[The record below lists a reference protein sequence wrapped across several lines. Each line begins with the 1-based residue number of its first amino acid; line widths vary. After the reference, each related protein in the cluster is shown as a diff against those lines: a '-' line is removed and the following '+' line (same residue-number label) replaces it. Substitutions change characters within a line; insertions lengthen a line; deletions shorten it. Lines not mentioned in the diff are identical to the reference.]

1 MEDADSHHNDCL
13 EQTAVIR
20 FFRHYVPLNLLL
32 LVLIE
37 ALILCGAIYAGVS
50 ARFIDSGTIPD
61 DFNPLLP
68 KALTFTFVMLGLMT
82 ASGLYDTE
90 WQGGIRALLQRLGL
104 SFGLGLL
111 AMSLL
116 FYFFPILLVGRGA
129 FLLSFGLALLGILL
143 SRALFIRWARVG
155 ALKTRALV
163 IGTGSRAAHVEALLA
178 SRGHASNTQVIGY
191 LPMGGSHHFVDH
203 ARILDTEEPLPE
215 LVARLQINEIILA
228 IRERRGGGMPVQ
240 ELLRCKL
247 RGIRVLELSSF
258 FERENGHL
266 QLDSMNA
273 SWMILAEGFHQ
284 GIVRDT
290 VKRLFDLLVS
300 TAMLGFTLPIMA
312 LTALM
317 IKLESPGPVLYRQ
330 ERVGQGSRNF
340 TILKFRSMCVDAEK
354 DGKPRW
360 ARQNDSRITL
370 TGRFIRRTRIDE
382 LPQIFNVFFGDMSFV
397 GPRPERPYFVQDLSQ
412 KIPYYGVRHTVKP
425 GITGWAQVRYPYGAT
440 DEDAMHKLQYD
451 LYYVKNHSLFLDLMI
466 LFQTAQVVLWG
477 KGVR

>member
-1 MEDADSHHNDCL
+1 
-13 EQTAVIR
+13 VIR

-37 ALILCGAIYAGVS
+37 SLILGGAIYAGVG
-50 ARFIDSGTIPD
+50 ARFHERDAIPAD
-61 DFNPLLP
+61 LQPLLP
-68 KALTFTFVMLGLMT
+68 KALTFTLVMLGLMT
-82 ASGLYDTE
+82 ASGLYDLE
-90 WQGGIRALLQRLGL
+90 WQGGVRALLQRLGL

-116 FYFFPILLVGRGA
+116 FYFFPPLLVGRGA

-143 SRALFIRWARVG
+143 SRTLFIRWVRSG
-155 ALKTRALV
+155 TLKSRTLV
-163 IGTGSRAAHVEALLA
+163 VGTGSRAAHIESLL
-178 SRGHASNTQVIGY
+178 SKRGHASNVQVVGY

-203 ARILDTEEPLPE
+203 TRILDTRESLPE
-215 LVARLQINEIILA
+215 LVARMQISEIVLA
-228 IRERRGGGMPVQ
+228 VRDRRGGLPVQ
-240 ELLRCKL
+240 DLLKCKL
-247 RGIRVLELSSF
+247 QGIRVLELSSF

-273 SWMILAEGFHQ
+273 SWMILSEGFHQ
-284 GIVRDT
+284 GMLRET
-290 VKRLFDLLVS
+290 AKRLFDLLVS
-300 TAMLGFTLPIMA
+300 TAMLVVCLPVMA
-312 LTALM
+312 LTALL

-330 ERVGQGSRNF
+330 ERVGQGCRNF

-354 DGKPRW
+354 DGRPRW
-360 ARQNDSRITL
+360 AQRNDSRVTR

-425 GITGWAQVRYPYGAT
+425 GITGWAQVRYAYGAT
-440 DEDAMHKLQYD
+440 DEDAMQKLQYD

-477 KGVR
+477 RGVR

>member
-1 MEDADSHHNDCL
+1 M
-13 EQTAVIR
+13 IR

-32 LVLIE
+32 LVLFE
-37 ALILCGAIYAGVS
+37 AFILGGAVYAGVS
-50 ARFIDSGTIPD
+50 ARFLDGHAIPSD
-61 DFNPLLP
+61 LHPLLP
-68 KALTFTFVMLGLMT
+68 KALTFTLVMLGLMT
-82 ASGLYDTE
+82 ASGLYDLE
-90 WQGGIRALLQRLGL
+90 WRGGVRALLQRLGL
-104 SFGLGLL
+104 SFGLGLVT
-111 AMSLL
+111 MSVL
-116 FYFFPILLVGRGA
+116 FYFFPTLLVGRGA

-143 SRALFIRWARVG
+143 SRALFIRWARAG

-163 IGTGSRAAHVEALLA
+163 VGTGSRAAHIEALLA
-178 SRGHASNTQVIGY
+178 KRSHASNLQVVGY
-191 LPMGGSHHFVDH
+191 LPMGGSHHFVDRD
-203 ARILDTEEPLPE
+203 RILDTGESLPE
-215 LVARLQINEIILA
+215 LAERLQIGELILA
-228 IRERRGGGMPVQ
+228 VRDRRSGGLPVQ
-240 ELLRCKL
+240 DLLKCKL
-247 RGIRVLELSSF
+247 RGIRILELSSF

-300 TAMLGFTLPIMA
+300 AAMLMVCLPIMA
-312 LTALM
+312 LAALL

-330 ERVGQGSRNF
+330 ERVGQGGRNF

-360 ARQNDSRITL
+360 AGQNDSRVTL

-397 GPRPERPYFVQDLSQ
+397 GPRPERPYFVQDLTQ

-425 GITGWAQVRYPYGAT
+425 GITGWAQVRYPYGAN

>member
-1 MEDADSHHNDCL
+1 M
-13 EQTAVIR
+13 IR

-37 ALILCGAIYAGVS
+37 ALILGGAMYAGVN
-50 ARFIDSGTIPD
+50 ARFHETGVIPSD
-61 DFNPLLP
+61 LQPLLP
-68 KALTFTFVMLGLMT
+68 KAVTFTLVMLGLMT
-82 ASGLYDTE
+82 ASGLYDLE
-90 WQGGIRALLQRLGL
+90 SQDGVRGLLQRLGL
-104 SFGLGLL
+104 SFLLGLL

-116 FYFFPILLVGRGA
+116 FYFFPDLLVGRGA
-129 FLLSFGLALLGILL
+129 FLLSLGLALLGILF
-143 SRALFIRWARVG
+143 SRALFFRWAQSG
-155 ALKTRALV
+155 TLKTRILV
-163 IGTGSRAAHVEALLA
+163 IGTGSRAAHIETLL
-178 SRGHASNTQVIGY
+178 SKRGHASNIQVAGY
-191 LPMGGSHHFVDH
+191 LPTGGSHHFVDH
-203 ARILDTEEPLPE
+203 QRILDTAEPLPE
-215 LVARLQINEIILA
+215 LVARLQVSEIVLA
-228 IRERRGGGMPVQ
+228 VRDRRGGMPVQ
-240 ELLRCKL
+240 DLLACKL

-273 SWMILAEGFHQ
+273 SWMILSDGFDQ
-284 GIVRDT
+284 GILRDT
-290 VKRLFDLLVS
+290 AKRLFDLVVS
-300 TAMLGFTLPIMA
+300 SAMLVVSLPVMA
-312 LTALM
+312 LTALL

-330 ERVGQGSRNF
+330 ERVGQGCRTF

-354 DGKPRW
+354 DGKPIW
-360 ARQNDSRITL
+360 AQQNDSRVTL

-397 GPRPERPYFVQDLSQ
+397 GPRPERPYFVQDLTQ

-477 KGVR
+477 RGVR

>member
-1 MEDADSHHNDCL
+1 M
-13 EQTAVIR
+13 
-20 FFRHYVPLNLLL
+20 PLNLLL
-32 LVLIE
+32 LVLSE
-37 ALILCGAIYAGVS
+37 GLILGGALYAGVS
-50 ARFIDSGTIPD
+50 ARFLDSGAIPE
-61 DFNPLLP
+61 DFGPLLP
-68 KALTFTFVMLGLMT
+68 RALAFTVVMLGLMT
-82 ASGLYDTE
+82 ASGLYNLE
-90 WQGGIRALLQRLGL
+90 WQGGVRALLQRLGV

-111 AMSLL
+111 TMSLL
-116 FYFFPILLVGRGA
+116 FYFFPNLLVGRGA
-129 FLLSFGLALLGILL
+129 FLLSFGLALLGILF
-143 SRALFIRWARVG
+143 SRALFLSWVRTG
-155 ALKTRALV
+155 ALKARALV
-163 IGTGSRAAHVEALLA
+163 IGTGSRAAHIESLL
-178 SRGHASNTQVIGY
+178 SKRGPARNVQVIGY

-215 LVARLQINEIILA
+215 LAARLQISEIILA
-228 IRERRGGGMPVQ
+228 VRDRRGGGLPVQ
-240 ELLRCKL
+240 ELLKCKL
-247 RGIRVLELSSF
+247 LGIRILELSSF

-300 TAMLGFTLPIMA
+300 AAMLAVCLPIMA
-312 LTALM
+312 LTALL

-330 ERVGQGSRNF
+330 ERVGQGCRTF

-360 ARQNDSRITL
+360 ARQNDSRVTL

-397 GPRPERPYFVQDLSQ
+397 GPRPERPYFVQDLTQ

-425 GITGWAQVRYPYGAT
+425 GITGWAQVRYAYGAT

>member
-1 MEDADSHHNDCL
+1 M
-13 EQTAVIR
+13 IR

-32 LVLIE
+32 LVLVE
-37 ALILCGAIYAGVS
+37 ALILSGAIYAGVG
-50 ARFIDSGTIPD
+50 ARFLDARAIPSALT
-61 DFNPLLP
+61 PLLP

-82 ASGLYDTE
+82 ASGLYDIE
-90 WQGGIRALLQRLGL
+90 WQGGVRALLQRIGL

-111 AMSLL
+111 TMSLL
-116 FYFFPILLVGRGA
+116 FYFFPALLVGRGA
-129 FLLSFGLALLGILL
+129 FLLSFGVALLGILL
-143 SRALFIRWARVG
+143 SRVLFIRWMRAG
-155 ALKTRALV
+155 ALKSQALV
-163 IGTGSRAAHVEALLA
+163 IGTGSRAAHIESLL
-178 SRGHASNTQVIGY
+178 SNRGRVSNTHVVGY

-203 ARILDTEEPLPE
+203 ARILDTHEPLPE
-215 LVARLQINEIILA
+215 LAARLQVSEIILA
-228 IRERRGGGMPVQ
+228 VRDRRDGGMPVQ
-240 ELLRCKL
+240 DLLKCKL
-247 RGIRVLELSSF
+247 RGIRILELSSF

-266 QLDSMNA
+266 QLDSLNA

-290 VKRLFDLLVS
+290 IKRLFDLLVS
-300 TAMLGFTLPIMA
+300 SAMLAFSLPIMA
-312 LTALM
+312 LTALL

-330 ERVGQGSRNF
+330 ERVGQGCRNF

-360 ARQNDSRITL
+360 ARQNDNRITL

-397 GPRPERPYFVQDLSQ
+397 GPRPERPYFVQDLTQ

-440 DEDAMHKLQYD
+440 DEDAMRKLQYD

>member
-1 MEDADSHHNDCL
+1 M
-13 EQTAVIR
+13 IR

-32 LVLIE
+32 LMSIE
-37 ALILCGAIYAGVS
+37 ALILGGAIYVGVN
-50 ARFIDSGTIPD
+50 ARFLDSGTIPD
-61 DFNPLLP
+61 NIGPLLP
-68 KALTFTFVMLGLMT
+68 KALAFTAVMLGLMT
-82 ASGLYDTE
+82 ASGLYDLE
-90 WQGGIRALLQRLGL
+90 WQGGVRSLLQRLGL

-111 AMSLL
+111 TMSLL
-116 FYFFPILLVGRGA
+116 FYFFPALLVGRGA

-143 SRALFIRWARVG
+143 SRTLFIRWTRAG

-163 IGTGSRAAHVEALLA
+163 LGTGSRAAHIETLLA
-178 SRGHASNTQVIGY
+178 RRGHVSNVQVMGY

-203 ARILDTEEPLPE
+203 ARILDTEEALPE
-215 LVARLQINEIILA
+215 LAQRLQISEIILA
-228 IRERRGGGMPVQ
+228 VRDRRGGGMPVHD
-240 ELLRCKL
+240 LLKCKL
-247 RGIRVLELSSF
+247 HGIRILELSSF

-273 SWMILAEGFHQ
+273 SWMILAEGFYQ

-290 VKRLFDLLVS
+290 IKRLFDLLVS
-300 TAMLGFTLPIMA
+300 AAMLVVCLPIMA
-312 LTALM
+312 LAALL

-330 ERVGQGSRNF
+330 ERVGQGCRSF
-340 TILKFRSMCVDAEK
+340 TIFKFRSMCVDAEK

-360 ARQNDSRITL
+360 AGQNDSRVTL

-397 GPRPERPYFVQDLSQ
+397 GPRPERPYFVQDLTQ

-425 GITGWAQVRYPYGAT
+425 GITGWAQVRYAYGAT

>member
-1 MEDADSHHNDCL
+1 M
-13 EQTAVIR
+13 IR

-37 ALILCGAIYAGVS
+37 SLILGGAIYAGAG
-50 ARFIDSGTIPD
+50 ARFHELQVMPSDLQ
-61 DFNPLLP
+61 PLLP
-68 KALTFTFVMLGLMT
+68 KALTFTAVMLGLMT
-82 ASGLYDTE
+82 AAGLYDLE
-90 WQGGIRALLQRLGL
+90 WQGGLRALLQRLGL

-111 AMSLL
+111 VMSLL
-116 FYFFPILLVGRGA
+116 FYFFPGLLVGRGA
-129 FLLSFGLALLGILL
+129 FLLGFGIALLGILL
-143 SRALFIRWARVG
+143 SRTLFVRWVRSAS
-155 ALKTRALV
+155 LKTRTLV
-163 IGTGSRAAHVEALLA
+163 IGTGSRAAHIESLLA
-178 SRGHASNTQVIGY
+178 KRGHATNVQVVGY
-191 LPMGGSHHFVDH
+191 LAMGGSHHFVDH
-203 ARILDTEEPLPE
+203 TRILDTTEPLPE
-215 LVARLQINEIILA
+215 LVERLQIGEIVLA
-228 IRERRGGGMPVQ
+228 VRDRRGGIPVQ
-240 ELLRCKL
+240 ELLKCKL

-273 SWMILAEGFHQ
+273 SWMILSDGFDQ
-284 GIVRDT
+284 GMLRDT
-290 VKRLFDLLVS
+290 AKRLFDLVVS
-300 TAMLGFTLPIMA
+300 AAMLVVCLPVMA
-312 LTALM
+312 LAALA
-317 IKLESPGPVLYRQ
+317 IKLESRGPVLYRQ
-330 ERVGQGSRNF
+330 ERVGQGCRSF

-354 DGKPRW
+354 DGRPLW
-360 ARQNDSRITL
+360 ARQNDSRVTL

-397 GPRPERPYFVQDLSQ
+397 GPRPERPYFVQDLTQ

-440 DEDAMHKLQYD
+440 EEDAMHKLQYD

>member
-1 MEDADSHHNDCL
+1 
-13 EQTAVIR
+13 VIR

-37 ALILCGAIYAGVS
+37 ALILAGAIYAGVS
-50 ARFIDSGTIPD
+50 ARFFDGGAIPD
-61 DFNPLLP
+61 SLNPLLP
-68 KALTFTFVMLGLMT
+68 KALTFTVVMLGLMT
-82 ASGLYDTE
+82 ASGLYDLE
-90 WQGGIRALLQRLGL
+90 WQGGVRALLQRLGL
-104 SFGLGLL
+104 SFGLGLVT
-111 AMSLL
+111 MSLL
-116 FYFFPILLVGRGA
+116 FYFFPALLVGRGA

-163 IGTGSRAAHVEALLA
+163 IGTGSRAAHVESLL
-178 SRGHASNTQVIGY
+178 SKRGHASNTQVIGY

-203 ARILDTEEPLPE
+203 ARIVDTQESLPE
-215 LVARLQINEIILA
+215 LAARLQINEIILA
-228 IRERRGGGMPVQ
+228 VRDRRGGGMPIQ
-240 ELLRCKL
+240 ELLTCKL
-247 RGIRVLELSSF
+247 RGIRIVELSSF

-266 QLDSMNA
+266 QIDSMNA

-284 GIVRDT
+284 GIIRDT

-300 TAMLGFTLPIMA
+300 AIMLAITLPIMA

-317 IKLESPGPVLYRQ
+317 IKLESPGPILYRQ
-330 ERVGQGSRNF
+330 ERVGQGGRSF

-370 TGRFIRRTRIDE
+370 TGRCIRRTRIDE

-397 GPRPERPYFVQDLSQ
+397 GPRPERPYFVQDLTQ

-451 LYYVKNHSLFLDLMI
+451 LYYVKNHSLFLDFMI

>member
-1 MEDADSHHNDCL
+1 L
-13 EQTAVIR
+13 IR

-32 LVLIE
+32 LVLFE
-37 ALILCGAIYAGVS
+37 AFILGGAVYAGVS
-50 ARFIDSGTIPD
+50 ARFLDGHAIPSD
-61 DFNPLLP
+61 LHPLLP
-68 KALTFTFVMLGLMT
+68 KALTFTLVMLGLMT
-82 ASGLYDTE
+82 ASGLYDLE
-90 WQGGIRALLQRLGL
+90 WRGGVRALLQRLGL
-104 SFGLGLL
+104 SFGLGLVT
-111 AMSLL
+111 MSVL
-116 FYFFPILLVGRGA
+116 FYFFPTLLVGRGA

-143 SRALFIRWARVG
+143 SRALFIRWARAG

-163 IGTGSRAAHVEALLA
+163 VGTGSRAAHIEALLA
-178 SRGHASNTQVIGY
+178 KRSHASNLQVVGY
-191 LPMGGSHHFVDH
+191 LPMGGSHHFVDRD
-203 ARILDTEEPLPE
+203 RILDTGESLPE
-215 LVARLQINEIILA
+215 LAERLQIGELILA
-228 IRERRGGGMPVQ
+228 VRDRRSGGLPVQ
-240 ELLRCKL
+240 DLLKCKL
-247 RGIRVLELSSF
+247 RGIRILELSSF

-300 TAMLGFTLPIMA
+300 AAMLMVCLPIMA
-312 LTALM
+312 LAALL

-330 ERVGQGSRNF
+330 ERVGQGGRNF

-360 ARQNDSRITL
+360 AGQNDSRVTL

-397 GPRPERPYFVQDLSQ
+397 GPRPERPYFVQDLTQ

-425 GITGWAQVRYPYGAT
+425 GITGWAQVRYPYGAN

>member
-1 MEDADSHHNDCL
+1 
-13 EQTAVIR
+13 VIR

-32 LVLIE
+32 LILTE
-37 ALILCGAIYAGVS
+37 ALILGGAVYAGVS
-50 ARFIDSGTIPD
+50 ARFLDGYQVPD
-61 DFNPLLP
+61 ELQPLLP
-68 KALTFTFVMLGLMT
+68 KAATFAVVMLGLMT
-82 ASGLYDTE
+82 ASGLYDSE
-90 WQGGIRALLQRLGL
+90 WHGGVRALLQRLGL
-104 SFGLGLL
+104 SFGLGLV

-116 FYFFPILLVGRGA
+116 FYFVPTLLVGRGA
-129 FLLSFGLALLGILL
+129 FLLSFGLALLGILA
-143 SRALFIRWARVG
+143 SRTLFLRWAQTG

-163 IGTGSRAAHVEALLA
+163 LGTGSRAAQVEALLGR
-178 SRGHASNTQVIGY
+178 RGHASNVQVVGY

-203 ARILDTEEPLPE
+203 ERILDTHERLAD
-215 LVARLQINEIILA
+215 LVGRLQISEIILA
-228 IRERRGGGMPVQ
+228 VRDRRSGGMPVD
-240 ELLRCKL
+240 ELLECKL
-247 RGIRVLELSSF
+247 RGIHVLELSSF

-284 GIVRDT
+284 GMLRDT
-290 VKRLFDLLVS
+290 VKRLFDLVVS
-300 TAMLGFTLPIMA
+300 GAMLAVTLPLMA
-312 LTALM
+312 LTGLL

-330 ERVGQGSRNF
+330 ERVGQGGRPF

-360 ARQNDSRITL
+360 AGQNDSRVTL
-370 TGRFIRRTRIDE
+370 VGRFIRRTRIDE

-397 GPRPERPYFVQDLSQ
+397 GPRPERPYFVQDLTQ

-466 LFQTAQVVLWG
+466 LFQTVQVVVWG

>member
-1 MEDADSHHNDCL
+1 M
-13 EQTAVIR
+13 IR

-32 LVLIE
+32 LVLVE
-37 ALILCGAIYAGVS
+37 ALILGGAIYAGVS
-50 ARFIDSGTIPD
+50 ARFLDGNVIPD
-61 DFNPLLP
+61 DLQPLLP
-68 KALTFTFVMLGLMT
+68 KALTFTVVMLGLMT
-82 ASGLYDTE
+82 ASGLYDLE
-90 WQGGIRALLQRLGL
+90 WQGGVRALLQRLGL
-104 SFGLGLL
+104 SFMLGLVT
-111 AMSLL
+111 MSLL
-116 FYFFPILLVGRGA
+116 FYFFPPLLFGRGA

-143 SRALFIRWARVG
+143 SRALFIRWARAG
-155 ALKTRALV
+155 AFKARALV
-163 IGTGSRAAHVEALLA
+163 IGTGSRAAHIEALLA
-178 SRGHASNTQVIGY
+178 KRGQAGNVQVIGY
-191 LPMGGSHHFVDH
+191 LPMGGSHHFVNGD
-203 ARILDTEEPLPE
+203 RILDTQETLPE
-215 LVARLQINEIILA
+215 LATRLQISEIILA
-228 IRERRGGGMPVQ
+228 VRDRRSGGLPVPD
-240 ELLRCKL
+240 LLTCKL

-284 GIVRDT
+284 GMLRDT
-290 VKRLFDLLVS
+290 IKRLFDLVVS
-300 TAMLGFTLPIMA
+300 AAMLAVSLPIMV
-312 LTALM
+312 LTALL
-317 IKLESPGPVLYRQ
+317 IKLESAGPVLYRQ
-330 ERVGQGSRNF
+330 ERVGQGGRNF

-360 ARQNDSRITL
+360 AGQNDSRVTL

-382 LPQIFNVFFGDMSFV
+382 LPQVFNVFFGDMSFV
-397 GPRPERPYFVQDLSQ
+397 GPRPERPYFVQDLTQ

-425 GITGWAQVRYPYGAT
+425 GITGWAQVRYAYGAT

>member
-1 MEDADSHHNDCL
+1 M
-13 EQTAVIR
+13 IR

-37 ALILCGAIYAGVS
+37 SLILGGAIYAGVG
-50 ARFIDSGTIPD
+50 ARFHEIDVIPTD
-61 DFNPLLP
+61 LQPLLP
-68 KALTFTFVMLGLMT
+68 KALTFTLVMLGLMT
-82 ASGLYDTE
+82 ASGLYDLE
-90 WQGGIRALLQRLGL
+90 WQGGVRALLQRLGL

-116 FYFFPILLVGRGA
+116 FYFFPSLLVGRGA

-143 SRALFIRWARVG
+143 SRTLFLRWVRSG
-155 ALKTRALV
+155 TLKSRTLV
-163 IGTGSRAAHVEALLA
+163 VGTGSRAAHIESLL
-178 SRGHASNTQVIGY
+178 SKRSHATNVQVVGY

-203 ARILDTEEPLPE
+203 TRILDTQESLPE
-215 LVARLQINEIILA
+215 LVTRMQINEIVLA
-228 IRERRGGGMPVQ
+228 VRDRRGGLPVQ
-240 ELLRCKL
+240 DLLKCKL
-247 RGIRVLELSSF
+247 QGIRILELSSF

-273 SWMILAEGFHQ
+273 SWMILSDGFDQ
-284 GIVRDT
+284 GMLRDT
-290 VKRLFDLLVS
+290 AKRLFDLLVS
-300 TAMLGFTLPIMA
+300 SAMLLVCLPVMA
-312 LTALM
+312 LTALL

-330 ERVGQGSRNF
+330 ERVGQGCRNF

-354 DGKPRW
+354 DGRPRW
-360 ARQNDSRITL
+360 AQQNDSRVTL

-382 LPQIFNVFFGDMSFV
+382 LPQIFNVFFGEMSFV
-397 GPRPERPYFVQDLSQ
+397 GPRPERPYFVQDLTQ

-451 LYYVKNHSLFLDLMI
+451 LYYVKNHSVFLDLMI

>member
-1 MEDADSHHNDCL
+1 M
-13 EQTAVIR
+13 IR

-32 LVLIE
+32 LVLME
-37 ALILCGAIYAGVS
+37 ALILGGAIYVGVS
-50 ARFIDSGTIPD
+50 ARFHEIGVIPKD
-61 DFNPLLP
+61 LQPLLP
-68 KALTFTFVMLGLMT
+68 KALTFTLVMLGLMT
-82 ASGLYDTE
+82 ASGLYDMG
-90 WQGGIRALLQRLGL
+90 WQGGVRALLQRLGL

-116 FYFFPILLVGRGA
+116 FYFVPTLLVGRGA

-143 SRALFIRWARVG
+143 SRALFVGWARAG
-155 ALKTRALV
+155 ALKTRTLV
-163 IGTGSRAAHVEALLA
+163 LGTGSRAAHIESLLA
-178 SRGHASNTQVIGY
+178 RRGHASNAQVVGY
-191 LPMGGSHHFVDH
+191 LPMGGSHHFVDR
-203 ARILDTEEPLPE
+203 ARILDTTEPLPE
-215 LVARLQINEIILA
+215 LVARLQIGEIVLA
-228 IRERRGGGMPVQ
+228 VRDRRGGTPAQ
-240 ELLRCKL
+240 ELLKCKL
-247 RGIRVLELSSF
+247 QGIRVLELSSF

-273 SWMILAEGFHQ
+273 SWMILSEGFHQ
-284 GIVRDT
+284 GMLRDT
-290 VKRLFDLLVS
+290 AKRLFDLVVS
-300 TAMLGFTLPIMA
+300 SVMLIVCLPIMVLAA
-312 LTALM
+312 LA

-330 ERVGQGSRNF
+330 ERVGQGCRTF

-354 DGKPRW
+354 DGRPLW
-360 ARQNDSRITL
+360 AQQNDSRVTL

-397 GPRPERPYFVQDLSQ
+397 GPRPERPYFVEDLTQ

-425 GITGWAQVRYPYGAT
+425 GITGWAQVRYAYGAT

>member
-1 MEDADSHHNDCL
+1 VIPADL
-13 EQTAVIR
+13 Q
-20 FFRHYVPLNLLL
+20 
-32 LVLIE
+32 
-37 ALILCGAIYAGVS
+37 
-50 ARFIDSGTIPD
+50 
-61 DFNPLLP
+61 PLLP
-68 KALTFTFVMLGLMT
+68 KALAFAVVMLALMT
-82 ASGLYDTE
+82 ASGLYNLE
-90 WQGGIRALLQRLGL
+90 WQDGVRALLQRLGL

-111 AMSLL
+111 VMSLL

-143 SRALFIRWARVG
+143 SRTLFIRWVRAG
-155 ALKTRALV
+155 ALKTRVLV
-163 IGTGSRAAHVEALLA
+163 IGTGSRAAYIKALLTR
-178 SRGHASNTQVIGY
+178 RGHASNVEVVGY

-203 ARILDTEEPLPE
+203 TRILDTEQSLPE
-215 LVARLQINEIILA
+215 LVARLQIGEIVLA
-228 IRERRGGGMPVQ
+228 VRDRRGGTPIQ
-240 ELLRCKL
+240 ELLNCKL
-247 RGIRVLELSSF
+247 QGVRILELSSF

-273 SWMILAEGFHQ
+273 SWMILSEGFHQ
-284 GIVRDT
+284 GMLRDT
-290 VKRLFDLLVS
+290 AKRLFDLLVS
-300 TAMLGFTLPIMA
+300 SAMLIVCLPLMM
-312 LTALM
+312 LTALL

-330 ERVGQGSRNF
+330 ERVGQGCRNF
-340 TILKFRSMCVDAEK
+340 TILKFRSMSVDAEK
-354 DGKPRW
+354 DGKPLW
-360 ARQNDSRITL
+360 ARQNDSRVTA

-397 GPRPERPYFVQDLSQ
+397 GPRPERPYFVQDLMQ

-466 LFQTAQVVLWG
+466 LFQTAQVVVWG

>member
-1 MEDADSHHNDCL
+1 M
-13 EQTAVIR
+13 IR

-32 LVLIE
+32 LVLAE
-37 ALILCGAIYAGVS
+37 ALILGGAIYAGVN
-50 ARFIDSGTIPD
+50 ARFFDAGVIPPD
-61 DFNPLLP
+61 LNPLLP
-68 KALTFTFVMLGLMT
+68 KALTFTLVMLGLMT
-82 ASGLYDTE
+82 ASGLYSLE
-90 WQGGIRALLQRLGL
+90 WQGGVRALLHRLGL
-104 SFGLGLL
+104 SFGLGLV

-116 FYFFPILLVGRGA
+116 FYFVPTLLVGRGA

-143 SRALFIRWARVG
+143 SRALFLRWARVG
-155 ALKTRALV
+155 ALKTRTLV
-163 IGTGSRAAHVEALLA
+163 IGTGSRAAHIEALL
-178 SRGHASNTQVIGY
+178 SKRGHASNTQVVGY
-191 LPMGGSHHFVDH
+191 LPMGGSHHFVDY
-203 ARILDTEEPLPE
+203 ARIIDSEEPLPE
-215 LVARLQINEIILA
+215 LARRLQISEIILA
-228 IRERRGGGMPVQ
+228 IRDRRGGGMPVQ
-240 ELLRCKL
+240 DLLKCKL
-247 RGIRVLELSSF
+247 LGIRVLELSNF

-284 GIVRDT
+284 GMVRDT

-300 TAMLGFTLPIMA
+300 AALLIISLPIMA
-312 LTALM
+312 LTALL

-330 ERVGQGSRNF
+330 ERVGQGCRNF

-360 ARQNDSRITL
+360 AGQNDSRVTL

-397 GPRPERPYFVQDLSQ
+397 GPRPERPYFVQDLTQ

>member
-1 MEDADSHHNDCL
+1 L
-13 EQTAVIR
+13 IR

-32 LVLIE
+32 LMLFE
-37 ALILCGAIYAGVS
+37 ALILGGAVYAGVS
-50 ARFIDSGTIPD
+50 ARFFDGHAIPD
-61 DFNPLLP
+61 ELQPLLP
-68 KALTFTFVMLGLMT
+68 KALTFTLVMLSLMT
-82 ASGLYDTE
+82 ASGLYDLE
-90 WQGGIRALLQRLGL
+90 WRGGVRALLQRLGL
-104 SFGLGLL
+104 SFGLGLVT
-111 AMSLL
+111 MSLL
-116 FYFFPILLVGRGA
+116 FYLFPGLLVGRGA

-143 SRALFIRWARVG
+143 SRALFIRWARAG

-178 SRGHASNTQVIGY
+178 NRGHVSNVQVIGY

-203 ARILDTEEPLPE
+203 ARIIDTGESLPAMAE
-215 LVARLQINEIILA
+215 RLQIGELILA
-228 IRERRGGGMPVQ
+228 VRDRRGGGLPVTD
-240 ELLRCKL
+240 LLECKL
-247 RGIRVLELSSF
+247 RGIRILELSSF

-266 QLDSMNA
+266 QIDSMNA

-300 TAMLGFTLPIMA
+300 AAMLVVCLPIMA
-312 LTALM
+312 LTALA
-317 IKLESPGPVLYRQ
+317 IKLESAGPVLYRQ
-330 ERVGQGSRNF
+330 ERVGQGCRNF

-360 ARQNDSRITL
+360 AGQNDSRVTL

-397 GPRPERPYFVQDLSQ
+397 GPRPERPYFVQDLTQ

-425 GITGWAQVRYPYGAT
+425 GITGWAQVRYAYGAT

-466 LFQTAQVVLWG
+466 LLQTVQVVLWG

>member
-1 MEDADSHHNDCL
+1 
-13 EQTAVIR
+13 VIR

-32 LVLIE
+32 LVMLE
-37 ALILCGAIYAGVS
+37 ALILCGAMYLGVS
-50 ARFIDSGTIPD
+50 ARFLDSHAIPD
-61 DFNPLLP
+61 DLNPLLP
-68 KALTFTFVMLGLMT
+68 KATTFTLVMLGLMT
-82 ASGLYDTE
+82 ASGLYDLE
-90 WQGGIRALLQRLGL
+90 SRGGIRALLQRLGL
-104 SFGLGLL
+104 SFGLGLVT
-111 AMSLL
+111 MSLL
-116 FYFFPILLVGRGA
+116 FYFFPTLLVGRGA
-129 FLLSFGLALLGILL
+129 FLLAFGLALFGILV

-155 ALKTRALV
+155 VLKKRTLV
-163 IGTGSRAAHVEALLA
+163 LGTGSRAAHIEALLA
-178 SRGHASNTQVIGY
+178 RRGPASNTQVMGY

-203 ARILDTEEPLPE
+203 ARILDTQESLPE
-215 LVARLQINEIILA
+215 LAARLQVSEIILA
-228 IRERRGGGMPVQ
+228 VRDRRGGGMPVQ
-240 ELLRCKL
+240 ALLECKL
-247 RGIRVLELSSF
+247 RGINILELSSF

-273 SWMILAEGFHQ
+273 SWMILAEGFTQ
-284 GIVRDT
+284 GMLRDT

-300 TAMLGFTLPIMA
+300 AAMLTVTLPIMA
-312 LTALM
+312 LATLL

-330 ERVGQGSRNF
+330 ERVGQGGRPF

-360 ARQNDSRITL
+360 AGQNDSRITL
-370 TGRFIRRTRIDE
+370 VGRCIRRTRIDE
-382 LPQIFNVFFGDMSFV
+382 LPQIFNVFFGEMSFV
-397 GPRPERPYFVQDLSQ
+397 GPRPERPYFVQDLTQ

-425 GITGWAQVRYPYGAT
+425 GITGWAQVRYPYGAS

>member
-1 MEDADSHHNDCL
+1 
-13 EQTAVIR
+13 VIR

-37 ALILCGAIYAGVS
+37 ALILGGAIYAGVS
-50 ARFIDSGTIPD
+50 ARFLDGNVIPD
-61 DFNPLLP
+61 DLQPLLP
-68 KALTFTFVMLGLMT
+68 KALTFTVVMLGLMT
-82 ASGLYDTE
+82 ATGLYDLE
-90 WQGGIRALLQRLGL
+90 WQGGVRALLQRLGL
-104 SFGLGLL
+104 SFMLGLVT
-111 AMSLL
+111 MSLL
-116 FYFFPILLVGRGA
+116 FYFFPPLLFGRGA

-143 SRALFIRWARVG
+143 SRALFIRWARAG
-155 ALKTRALV
+155 AFKARALV
-163 IGTGSRAAHVEALLA
+163 IGTGSRAAHIEALLA
-178 SRGHASNTQVIGY
+178 KRGQAGNVQVIGY
-191 LPMGGSHHFVDH
+191 LPMGGSHHFVNGD
-203 ARILDTEEPLPE
+203 RILDTQESLPE
-215 LVARLQINEIILA
+215 LAARLQISEIILA
-228 IRERRGGGMPVQ
+228 VRDRRSGGLPVPD
-240 ELLRCKL
+240 LLTCKL

-284 GIVRDT
+284 GMLRDT
-290 VKRLFDLLVS
+290 IKRLFDLVVS
-300 TAMLGFTLPIMA
+300 AAMLAVSLPIMV
-312 LTALM
+312 LTALL
-317 IKLESPGPVLYRQ
+317 IKLESAGPVLYRQ
-330 ERVGQGSRNF
+330 ERVGQGGRNF

-360 ARQNDSRITL
+360 AGQNDSRVTL

-382 LPQIFNVFFGDMSFV
+382 LPQVFNVFFGDMSFV
-397 GPRPERPYFVQDLSQ
+397 GPRPERPYFVQDLTQ

-425 GITGWAQVRYPYGAT
+425 GITGWAQVRYAYGAT

>member
-1 MEDADSHHNDCL
+1 M
-13 EQTAVIR
+13 IR

-32 LVLIE
+32 LVLVE
-37 ALILCGAIYAGVS
+37 ALILGGAIYAGVS
-50 ARFIDSGTIPD
+50 ARFLDGNVIPD
-61 DFNPLLP
+61 DLQPLLP
-68 KALTFTFVMLGLMT
+68 KALTFTVVMLGLMT
-82 ASGLYDTE
+82 ASGLYDLE
-90 WQGGIRALLQRLGL
+90 WQGGVRALLQRLGL
-104 SFGLGLL
+104 SFMLGLVT
-111 AMSLL
+111 MSLL
-116 FYFFPILLVGRGA
+116 FYFFPPLLFGRGA

-143 SRALFIRWARVG
+143 SRALFIRWARAG
-155 ALKTRALV
+155 AFKARALV
-163 IGTGSRAAHVEALLA
+163 VGTGSRAAHIEALLA
-178 SRGHASNTQVIGY
+178 KRGQAGNVQVIGY
-191 LPMGGSHHFVDH
+191 LPMGGSHHFVNGD
-203 ARILDTEEPLPE
+203 RILDTQESLPE
-215 LVARLQINEIILA
+215 LAARLQISEIILA
-228 IRERRGGGMPVQ
+228 VRDRRSGGLPVPD
-240 ELLRCKL
+240 LLTCKL

-284 GIVRDT
+284 GMLRDT
-290 VKRLFDLLVS
+290 IKRLFDLVVS
-300 TAMLGFTLPIMA
+300 AAMLAVSLPIMV
-312 LTALM
+312 LTALL
-317 IKLESPGPVLYRQ
+317 IKLESAGPVLYRQ
-330 ERVGQGSRNF
+330 ERVGQGGRNF

-360 ARQNDSRITL
+360 AGQNDSRVTL

-382 LPQIFNVFFGDMSFV
+382 LPQVFNVFFGDMSFV
-397 GPRPERPYFVQDLSQ
+397 GPRPERPYFVQDLTQ

-425 GITGWAQVRYPYGAT
+425 GITGWAQVRYAYGAT